1 MRAYLTGYTM
11 LMISHLTGTIFE
23 KEPGAVI
30 LDVAGVGY
38 RVHVSNATFATLPA
52 ELGASAS
59 LYIHMAVRED
69 SMDLYGFAD
78 RDELSLFE
86 MLLSVSGIGPKSA
99 LAVLS
104 LAGAVTLRTAIAK
117 NDVSYLT
124 KVSGIGKK
132 TAEKIIVELKDKMGS
147 YAGIGPELR
156 EDADVVEVLVSL
168 GYSRDEAR
176 EVVKRLPEEAA
187 GTSSRVKEALKL
199 LAEHKK

>member
-1 MRAYLTGYTM
+1 
-11 LMISHLTGTIFE
+11 MISHLTGTVFE

-38 RVHVSNATFATLPA
+38 RVHVSSATFASLPV
-52 ELGASAS
+52 ESGASVS
-59 LYIHMAVRED
+59 LYTHMAVRED
-69 SMDLYGFAD
+69 SMDLYGFTD

-147 YAGIGPELR
+147 YASAGPELR

-176 EVVKRLPEEAA
+176 EVVKRLPEDAA

>member
-1 MRAYLTGYTM
+1 
-11 LMISHLTGTIFE
+11 MISHLSGTVFE

-30 LDVAGVGY
+30 VDVSGVGY
-38 RVHVSNATFATLPA
+38 RVHVSNATFAALPA
-52 ELGASAS
+52 ESGAPVS
-59 LYIHMAVRED
+59 LYTHMAVRED
-69 SMDLYGFAD
+69 SQDLYGFAD

-104 LAGAVTLRTAIAK
+104 LAGTTTLRTAIAK

-132 TAEKIIVELKDKMGS
+132 TAEKIILELKDKLGS
-147 YAGIGPELR
+147 FAGTGPELR

-176 EVVKRLPEEAA
+176 EVVKRLPEDAS

>member
-1 MRAYLTGYTM
+1 
-11 LMISHLTGTIFE
+11 MISHLTGTIFE
-23 KEPGAVI
+23 KEPGALI
-30 LDVAGVGY
+30 LDAAGVGY
-38 RVHVSNATFATLPA
+38 RVHVSSATFAALPV
-52 ELGASAS
+52 ESGASVS

-69 SMDLYGFAD
+69 SMDLYGFTD
-78 RDELSLFE
+78 RDERSLFE

-104 LAGAVTLRTAIAK
+104 LAGATTLRTAIAK

-132 TAEKIIVELKDKMGS
+132 TAEKIILELKDKMGS

>member
-1 MRAYLTGYTM
+1 MP
-11 LMISHLTGTIFE
+11 MISHLTGTVFE
-23 KEPGAVI
+23 KEAGAVI
-30 LDVAGVGY
+30 LDVGGVGY
-38 RVHVSNATFATLPA
+38 RVHVSNATFAALPA
-52 ELGASAS
+52 EPEASVS
-59 LYIHMAVRED
+59 LYTHMAVRED
-69 SMDLYGFAD
+69 SQELYGFAD
-78 RDELSLFE
+78 RDEMSLFE

-147 YAGIGPELR
+147 YAGTGPELR

-176 EVVKRLPEEAA
+176 EVVKRLPEDAS